1 MITVMKQS
9 GQPSADDYII
19 RNGLPLKE
27 GTSPPATVF
36 LSTEMHPKCPQKT
49 TVFQVTNPAI
59 DPFRESVVT
68 SLRTF
73 IGPEGDLS
81 EVSPEHCY
89 RMELEQP
96 ILSLRQMSAL
106 KRMDFRGWHANVI
119 DTTFDKS
126 LGEEGIQKTLRR
138 VCKSAE
144 RAISWGYQILVRSC
158 CLVGVFGLYVLFVG
172 VNC

>member
-1 MITVMKQS
+1 M
-9 GQPSADDYII
+9 
-19 RNGLPLKE
+19 RN
-27 GTSPPATVF
+27 
-36 LSTEMHPKCPQKT
+36 
-49 TVFQVTNPAI
+49 FQVTNPAI

-89 RMELEQP
+89 RMELAQP
-96 ILSLRQMSAL
+96 VLSLRQMSAL

-119 DTTFDKS
+119 DTTFDRS

-138 VCKSAE
+138 VCQAAE
-144 RAISWGYQILVRSC
+144 RAISWGYQILVRPENTR
-158 CLVGVFGLYVLFVG
+158 FVSEISFTFQAL
-172 VNC
+172 CTPAEAIDAT